1 MPKASQKRPQRL
13 TRGGHAPTGTSA
25 KRRAKASSGASAK
38 GERTRIAIIAA
49 ARAVFERD
57 GYFDVR
63 VSDIVREAGVAHGSY
78 YTYFASKKEVFL
90 AVADDVSREIDIAVG
105 HAESDPSGEP
115 LTSLLNANARYF
127 AVQRRNNKLMNLI
140 EQVSTDD
147 ADLHAHR
154 IADRRRHVDRVAEI
168 LTRMQRRG
176 LAHIDGN
183 VHTTA
188 GALIA
193 MLQSVAHWSSV
204 CPDEYSAVEETVT
217 MIWARAIG
225 LEASAT
231 GSSRNGR
238 PARQA
243 RHPALSH
250 RAP

>member
-1 MPKASQKRPQRL
+1 
-13 TRGGHAPTGTSA
+13 
-25 KRRAKASSGASAK
+25 
-38 GERTRIAIIAA
+38 
-49 ARAVFERD
+49 
-57 GYFDVR
+57 VR

-90 AVADDVSREIDIAVG
+90 AVADVVSREIDVAVG
-105 HAESDPSGEP
+105 HVESDPSGEP

-154 IADRRRHVDRVAEI
+154 VADRRRHLDRVAEI
-168 LTRMQRRG
+168 LSRMQRRG
-176 LAHIDGN
+176 LAHIDGD

-193 MLQSVAHWSSV
+193 MLQSIAHWSTV
-204 CPDEYSAVEETVT
+204 CPDDYSAVEEAVT

-225 LEASAT
+225 LEASAS
-231 GSSRNGR
+231 GSSQNGR
-238 PARQA
+238 ATGRE
-243 RHPALSH
+243 HSPALS
-250 RAP
+250 R